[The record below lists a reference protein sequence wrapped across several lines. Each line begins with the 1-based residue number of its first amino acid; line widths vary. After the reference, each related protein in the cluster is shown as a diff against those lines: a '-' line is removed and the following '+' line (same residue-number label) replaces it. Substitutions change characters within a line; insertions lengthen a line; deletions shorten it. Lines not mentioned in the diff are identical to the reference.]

1 MTTTETPTPATES
14 AKTAESANKAPR
26 WRRALVAVLVVLSC
40 ILAPLSVVAVWTRN
54 QLLETE
60 RYVENVTPLA
70 SDPAILDAA
79 ALNATAALFDNVDVE
94 QEIRDALPRRS
105 RQLAS
110 PLTALIRQFT
120 ERAAR
125 EALGS
130 DAFRTIWEKA
140 NEVAH
145 TQVENAL
152 TGGGDVVSTKDGKII
167 LDLSQVLV
175 QVRELLNERGITVFD
190 SIPLDELV
198 LRFELFD
205 ASGLETAQEVVK
217 VLDTLAFVLPILFAG
232 FLALAI
238 WLSPNRRR
246 TIIRWGIGAAI
257 ASGITAL
264 IALFGRGIYLD
275 SASGPGLPREALAAT
290 WDTLLR
296 FLRGGLRAMMALGLL
311 VAFVAWILGPTRL
324 AVKIRSTAR
333 DTVGGMSDRA
343 EAHGYDFGR
352 FGRFVNH
359 YERRLQIAGVVV
371 TLLSVLFA
379 DRISASRLIW
389 ALVLLVVYIG
399 AVQFVSRAAK
409 IESEPKAPTEV

>member
-1 MTTTETPTPATES
+1 MTTTETPTPATEP

-26 WRRALVAVLVVLSC
+26 WRRALVAVLVALSC

-130 DAFRTIWEKA
+130 DAFQTIWEKA

-190 SIPLDELV
+190 SIPLDELT
-198 LRFELFD
+198 LRFQLFD

-246 TIIRWGIGAAI
+246 TIIRWGIGLAI

-264 IALFGRGIYLD
+264 IALLGRGIYLD

-333 DTVGGMSDRA
+333 DTVGGMGDRA
-343 EAHGYDFGR
+343 EVHGYDFGR

-371 TLLSVLFA
+371 TLLLVLFA

-409 IESEPKAPTEV
+409 IESDPKAPTEV